1 MHRQIRSWQRLSP
14 DHHGILKKILSG
26 SIRSDQYLHAKGK
39 YVVLHDGF
47 ELMAWKD
54 FMQEEKYSNVILDTH
69 QYLMV
74 AEARGCSQTIEDI

>member
-1 MHRQIRSWQRLSP
+1 MP
-14 DHHGILKKILSG
+14 KD
-26 SIRSDQYLHAKGK
+26 K
-39 YVVLHDGF
+39 YVVIHDGF

-74 AEARGCSQTIEDI
+74 AEANGCEQTVEAYVKYVKEELAKDRRDGKIFPGDLRRVVSV